1 MRIISGKYKGHHLV
15 PFKGDHLR
23 PTTDRVKEALF
34 NKIQFEIEG
43 SLVLDIFSGTGN
55 LGLEAISRGA
65 EKVVFVDENPRS
77 IEILKKNIEKL
88 KVEKD
93 SYEIVTLDA
102 FRFLKK
108 ATDCKFGFIFID
120 PPFTQKMAHDVMEA
134 LDKTNIFGPE
144 TFISI
149 ESQKKERM
157 ETEYSRLTR
166 FDFRDY
172 GDKVLSFF
180 KAKESSNEEG

>member
-15 PFKGDHLR
+15 SFKGDHLR

-34 NKIQFEIEG
+34 NKIQFELEG
-43 SLVLDIFSGTGN
+43 AIVLDLFSGTGN

-65 EKVVFVDENPRS
+65 EKVVFVDENPKS

-88 KVEKD
+88 KVEKS

-108 ATDCKFGFIFID
+108 STDRKFNFIFID

-134 LDKTNIFGPE
+134 LDKTSIYTPE

-157 ETEYSRLTR
+157 EP
-166 FDFRDY
+166 
-172 GDKVLSFF
+172 
-180 KAKESSNEEG
+180 

>member
-15 PFKGDHLR
+15 SFKGDHLR

-34 NKIQFEIEG
+34 NKIQFELEG
-43 SLVLDIFSGTGN
+43 AIVLDLFSGTGN

-65 EKVVFVDENPRS
+65 EKVVFVDENPKS

-88 KVEKD
+88 KVEKS

-108 ATDCKFGFIFID
+108 STDRKFNFIFID

-134 LDKTNIFGPE
+134 LDKTSIYTPE

-157 ETEYSRLTR
+157 EPEYERLVR

-172 GDKVLSFF
+172 GDKILSFF
-180 KAKESSNEEG
+180 KAKELNNET